1 MTKSDA
7 KKYELLKK
15 AVFGQAQLYANLYRK
30 QCELYNNPA
39 LEEEFSQKHAEMME
53 IIKKAELEV
62 EYRKYK
68 KELSNH

>member
-7 KKYELLKK
+7 KKYKLLKE

-53 IIKKAELEV
+53 IIKKAELEA
-62 EYRKYK
+62 EYKEWK
-68 KELSNH
+68 K

>member
-7 KKYELLKK
+7 KKYELLKE
-15 AVFGQAQLYANLYRK
+15 AVFSQAQLYANLYRK

-53 IIKKAELEV
+53 IIRKAELEA
-62 EYRKYK
+62 EYKEWK
-68 KELSNH
+68 K

>member
-1 MTKSDA
+1 M
-7 KKYELLKK
+7 
-15 AVFGQAQLYANLYRK
+15 YRK

-53 IIKKAELEV
+53 IIKKAELEA

-68 KELSNH
+68 KELTDY